1 MRFIIYTDLKNQ
13 DTLMIGTLMIGTKV
27 STIHRLVVPLYQR
40 YLINVDS
47 MKVIIQKFNLQNQ

>member
-1 MRFIIYTDLKNQ
+1 
-13 DTLMIGTLMIGTKV
+13 MIGTLMIGTKV